1 MRDMVVLEDSTIISL
16 LNDPAYA
23 ESIPCFYNK
32 RDVLKSNESG
42 GCSACAR
49 KRQEKRR
56 SAMAQI
62 KSCLAGMSSE
72 KKMQLK
78 ALLDTNK
85 VRVIYVNSGG
95 QVVQLTF

>member
-1 MRDMVVLEDSTIISL
+1 MRDLVVIEDSTILSL

-32 RDVLKSNESG
+32 RDLFRSNSS
-42 GCSACAR
+42 CSACAQ

-56 SAMAQI
+56 NAMAQI

-72 KKMQLK
+72 KKTQLK
-78 ALLDTNK
+78 SLLAAK
-85 VRVIYVNSGG
+85 KIRVVYINSSG

>member
-1 MRDMVVLEDSTIISL
+1 MRDLVVLEDSTIISL
-16 LNDPAYA
+16 LNDPTYA

-32 RDVLKSNESG
+32 RELFRTNNN
-42 GCSACAR
+42 GCGACAQ

-62 KSCLAGMSSE
+62 KSCLAGLSSE
-72 KKMQLK
+72 KKTQLK
-78 ALLDTNK
+78 SLLDAK
-85 VRVIYVNSGG
+85 KIRVVYVNAGG

>member
-1 MRDMVVLEDSTIISL
+1 MREMVVLEDSTIISL
-16 LNDPAYA
+16 LNDPTYA

-32 RDVLKSNESG
+32 RDVLKSTGG
-42 GCSACAR
+42 GCSACAQ
-49 KRQEKRR
+49 KKQEKRR
-56 SAMAQI
+56 NAMAQI

-72 KKMQLK
+72 KKTQLK
-78 ALLDTNK
+78 SLLDAKK

>member
-16 LNDPAYA
+16 LNDPTYA

-32 RDVLKSNESG
+32 RDVLKSSGG
-42 GCSACAR
+42 GCSACAQ
-49 KRQEKRR
+49 KKQEKRR
-56 SAMAQI
+56 NAMAQI

-72 KKMQLK
+72 KKTQLK
-78 ALLDTNK
+78 SLLDAKT

>member
-16 LNDPAYA
+16 LNDPTYS

-32 RDVLKSNESG
+32 REILKSNESG
-42 GCSACAR
+42 GCSACAH
-49 KRQEKRR
+49 KRQERR
-56 SAMAQI
+56 RNAMAQI

-72 KKMQLK
+72 KKTQLK
-78 ALLDTNK
+78 SLLDAKK
-85 VRVIYVNSGG
+85 VRVIYVNAGG

>member
-16 LNDPAYA
+16 LNDPSYA

-32 RDVLKSNESG
+32 RDLFKTNGG
-42 GCSACAR
+42 GCSACAQ
-49 KRQEKRR
+49 KKQEKRR

-62 KSCLAGMSSE
+62 KSCLAGMSAE
-72 KKMQLK
+72 KKTQLK
-78 ALLDTNK
+78 SLLDAKK
-85 VRVIYVNSGG
+85 VRVIYVNAGG

>member
-1 MRDMVVLEDSTIISL
+1 
-16 LNDPAYA
+16 
-23 ESIPCFYNK
+23 
-32 RDVLKSNESG
+32 
-42 GCSACAR
+42 
-49 KRQEKRR
+49 
-56 SAMAQI
+56 MAQI

>member
-16 LNDPAYA
+16 LNDANY
-23 ESIPCFYNK
+23 SQTIPCFYNK
-32 RDVLKSNESG
+32 RDLFKTTGN
-42 GCSACAR
+42 GCGACAH

-72 KKMQLK
+72 KKTQLK
-78 ALLDTNK
+78 SLLDTKK
-85 VRVIYVNSGG
+85 VRVVYVNAGG
-95 QVVQLTF
+95 QVVQMTF

>member
-16 LNDPAYA
+16 LNDPTYA

-32 RDVLKSNESG
+32 RDLFRANG
-42 GCSACAR
+42 NGCSACAQ

-62 KSCLAGMSSE
+62 KSCLAGLSME
-72 KKMQLK
+72 KKTQLK
-78 ALLDTNK
+78 ALLDAK
-85 VRVIYVNSGG
+85 KIRVVYINAGG

>member
-1 MRDMVVLEDSTIISL
+1 MRDMVVLEYSTRISL

-32 RDVLKSNESG
+32 RDVLKSSGG
-42 GCSACAR
+42 GCSACAQ
-49 KRQEKRR
+49 KKQEKRR
-56 SAMAQI
+56 NAMAQI
-62 KSCLAGMSSE
+62 KSCLSGMSSE
-72 KKMQLK
+72 KKTQLK
-78 ALLDTNK
+78 SLLDAKT